1 MLSIL
6 RKPRMLVAALWACAV
21 LSSFALLSAAALAQQ
36 QPGKRPATSK
46 QPAPATTP
54 ARTPAP
60 ADAPQPSSDIPTSE
74 VDERAAIVK
83 SERWQR
89 LEHEFNEWLSVQVIY
104 TPEQIQFMQQELY
117 NETSKMT
124 VPELKRFLDEMEAK
138 LNVVLSPDAAET
150 RAWLGQ
156 YLSMVATGY
165 REQLLKTVPDFVNMT
180 AAQLEQQHL
189 QLRARRLQGQQQS
202 AAFARGRGEL
212 MESVQRQ
219 QNRDRADAAAARES
233 SRAPRF
239 NTVQRTLAPRQYQR
253 PQGIGFG
260 FGFW

>member
-1 MLSIL
+1 MLTSTRNFRLI
-6 RKPRMLVAALWACAV
+6 C
-21 LSSFALLSAAALAQQ
+21 AALAACALLVASVRAQQ
-36 QPGKRPATSK
+36 RP
-46 QPAPATTP
+46 
-54 ARTPAP
+54 R
-60 ADAPQPSSDIPTSE
+60 APQPNTKQPVPAAEPRPPAEPEPSADIPTSE
-74 VDERAAIVK
+74 TEERAKIVN
-83 SERWQR
+83 SERWKR

-104 TPEQIQFMQQELY
+104 TPQQVRYMQEELY
-117 NETSKMT
+117 NETSKMSAA
-124 VPELKRFLDEMEAK
+124 ELKQFLDGMEAK

-189 QLRARRLQGQQQS
+189 QLRARRLQGQQQA
-202 AAFARGRGEL
+202 AAFSRGRGEL
-212 MESVQRQ
+212 MQATQRQ
-219 QNRDRADAAAARES
+219 QDRDRADAAAARES

-260 FGFW
+260 FGWGFW

>member
-1 MLSIL
+1 
-6 RKPRMLVAALWACAV
+6 
-21 LSSFALLSAAALAQQ
+21 
-36 QPGKRPATSK
+36 
-46 QPAPATTP
+46 
-54 ARTPAP
+54 
-60 ADAPQPSSDIPTSE
+60 
-74 VDERAAIVK
+74 
-83 SERWQR
+83 
-89 LEHEFNEWLSVQVIY
+89 
-104 TPEQIQFMQQELY
+104 
-117 NETSKMT
+117 
-124 VPELKRFLDEMEAK
+124 
-138 LNVVLSPDAAET
+138 
-150 RAWLGQ
+150 
-156 YLSMVATGY
+156 
-165 REQLLKTVPDFVNMT
+165 MT